1 MYENFKTNIIEKN
14 NSFEVIRRKISLLN
28 LTLDLDRK
36 QEKMNIVK
44 LKSKSQPSSQMP
56 RNFQEG
62 VQSP

>member
-14 NSFEVIRRKISLLN
+14 NSFEVIRRKISMVN

-44 LKSKSQPSSQMP
+44 LQSKSKSKPPNQVPICPSKSL
-56 RNFQEG
+56 
-62 VQSP
+62 